1 MNYYESSSK
10 VTVKSHNIQAFGRAF
25 GKWVFCLI
33 TALVLMITLPQPQAH
48 ALDLPANADI
58 TTKETLAAAHKGDI
72 EAMYSIALYL
82 LEEGQAGDEA
92 YLPLAFGWSLNAA
105 RRGHAQSAELT
116 GVMYRRGIGVE
127 RNFVKARKWLER
139 AVIRGSMEPNF
150 ELALLYSEKD
160 NPGASKTRAASF
172 LADAIRLMEP
182 RACLIAARNKVNNG
196 IELRKA
202 LGELRCAASGGIVD
216 AMIML
221 AQYHLSKRS
230 PYAKTNAKE
239 WLLKA
244 AELGSD
250 EALALLSGL
259 E

>member
-1 MNYYESSSK
+1 MNYNNNSIKPDYMIHPLK
-10 VTVKSHNIQAFGRAF
+10 RTVRMLAVVFVAAFF
-25 GKWVFCLI
+25 NLHS
-33 TALVLMITLPQPQAH
+33 AH
-48 ALDLPANADI
+48 AIELPATADETI
-58 TTKETLAAAHKGDI
+58 KETLAAAHNGDV
-72 EAMYSIALYL
+72 EAMYTIALYL
-82 LEEGQAGDEA
+82 LDEGQLGKPD

-116 GVMYRRGIGVE
+116 GVMYRRGIGIE

-139 AVIRGSMEPNF
+139 AVARGSLEPNF
-150 ELALLYSEKD
+150 ELALLYSEAE
-160 NPGASKTRAASF
+160 NPGANKSRAAAF

-182 RACLIAARNKVNNG
+182 RACLIAARNKINEG
-196 IELRKA
+196 IEIRKT
-202 LGELRCAASGGIVD
+202 LNELRCAANGGIVD

-221 AQYHLSKRS
+221 ANYHLDKRS

-239 WLLKA
+239 WLSKA

-250 EALALLSGL
+250 EALAILSGL